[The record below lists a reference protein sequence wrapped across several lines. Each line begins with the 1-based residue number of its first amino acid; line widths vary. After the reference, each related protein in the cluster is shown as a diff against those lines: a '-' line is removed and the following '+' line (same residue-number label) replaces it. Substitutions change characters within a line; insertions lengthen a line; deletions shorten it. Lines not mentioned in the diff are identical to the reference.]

1 MMSSALVVNA
11 LLGAAVFLAVVG
23 GLALSIHPRLV
34 LALNPP
40 DGALLYTLENADEIS
55 SSELIAPTPDQ
66 THVLTE
72 AENYRRTIDVV
83 LKKWI
88 QQDDGLVFGGQSILR
103 KHP

>member
-1 MMSSALVVNA
+1 MTGALVVNA
-11 LLGAAVFLAVVG
+11 LLGAIVFLAIVG
-23 GLALSIHPRLV
+23 GLAWSIQPRLV

-40 DGALLYTLENADEIS
+40 DGALLYTLENAEEIS
-55 SSELIAPTPDQ
+55 SAELIAPTPDQ

-72 AENYRRTIDVV
+72 AENYRGTIDVV

-88 QQDDGLVFGGQSILR
+88 QQSDGLVFGGQNILR